1 MQYQVNALDLVAD
14 IEPIVIGLP
23 LCPAKNSSLE
33 YVILCRFWF
42 VPQSTAFSSLSAIR
56 HFTRLL
62 TDSMHAWK
70 ACIRL
75 KIYCKTEMVDEC
87 HYNTATDFR
96 ILSRILDNLESRR
109 ADWML

>member
-42 VPQSTAFSSLSAIR
+42 VPQSTAFSSVPAIR
-56 HFTRLL
+56 HFYAL
-62 TDSMHAWK
+62 TVKYTSCVVQVIH
-70 ACIRL
+70 C
-75 KIYCKTEMVDEC
+75 
-87 HYNTATDFR
+87 
-96 ILSRILDNLESRR
+96 R
-109 ADWML
+109 AF